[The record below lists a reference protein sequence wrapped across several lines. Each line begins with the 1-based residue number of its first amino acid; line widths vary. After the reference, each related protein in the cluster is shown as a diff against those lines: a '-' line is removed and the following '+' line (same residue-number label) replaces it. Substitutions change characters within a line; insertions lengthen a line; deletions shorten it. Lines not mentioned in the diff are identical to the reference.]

1 MYSSKEIKKTTRTKS
16 AEGVSATMRTLKLRT
31 ADRGSCSFDPVQRSE
46 VKTKRKEEATTAR
59 MTNSLL
65 D

>member
-1 MYSSKEIKKTTRTKS
+1 
-16 AEGVSATMRTLKLRT
+16 MRTLKLRT